1 MAAPPPDLLTD
12 SVPAA
17 PTGLADGGFPGGLP
31 GGRAPDPGG
40 VAGRATGLTAMGFSA
55 GGRRNPLR
63 GKKAGTPAVGTTERG
78 LISAEQ
84 PAAVTVHAAKKHV
97 GGMWEERHVGGEAC
111 GRRGMWEERHVGGG
125 EACGRRRG
133 MWEEERHVGGEACGR
148 RRGMWEEERHFR
160 ASLPRFSLNRPH
172 PPLPLPLFS
181 SSAPSSPPSPCPIGP
196 PLPCAPPARP
206 GVCQLVSYG
215 QLATALKE
223 AAGST
228 DQKKRQQLVALVF
241 PKLAVYN
248 SVDPSLATALLLLLQ
263 GSSDVVVLRYCYYFL
278 ARILTE
284 SANAGSYNEGGGVPT
299 PNWDTLA
306 DVSADGSQAATR
318 AELLSLILSRL
329 ATEASTPDVAVHARR
344 MAALKALA
352 CAPMAHQDAYAAL
365 VRIILAILDSVT
377 EDRKKRRRWRE
388 LLRRGAKAKDAA
400 LRGNLFG
407 AALSALRRLPLD
419 PASDAFVERV
429 VLGIGCGDAVGLRHA
444 LSMAADIALVN
455 PLALATSISRLAGG
469 SLAAAIRAPDM
480 FARVYLARLCAA
492 LVHASQIYD
501 RADFRGLFSAFLFQL
516 LYDANVRVCLEA
528 ICCITATFSAKVEPT
543 TAQRA
548 DGWQILTTS
557 LMDTRGAARDLA
569 GGKAGGSKEKEA
581 MPLPP
586 SYDLV
591 LKVVAHRVD
600 YALRS
605 TSRPM
610 LHAALRAVAEVGKAR
625 AAALSLGLF
634 TEAPQ
639 LPQDDAAD
647 FQQAMGKQ
655 AAPKEKVTV
664 DSLLAALMEAVRC
677 TVACE
682 CVYVRAQALKAMIW
696 MQSEYESSAEL
707 KATLLG
713 ELDDPAWPAALLN
726 DLLLTLHARFK
737 ATPDMA
743 VTILDLASLFVTRVP
758 SKVDTTTLQALW
770 KVLPLAPS
778 LISPPRSLSPL
789 PLPAPSPRSLSPL
802 PLPAPSPRSLSPLP
816 LPAPSTRSLS
826 PLPRPA
832 LSPRSL
838 SPLSLFA
845 PSPRSLS
852 SLPLLAPPHRSLP
865 SFFSPPVPV
874 PLSFKHLCINPG
886 RALNVSGGL
895 WSTGQASGAGG
906 RQHRARPASPA
917 PRPSCPPLTALL
929 LSAPRP
935 SHTRA
940 PPSPF
945 SASPTP
951 LYAPHLLLHLFAHP
965 HSIRSLSFPIYSLH
979 IFPLYVPRLLP
990 VLCAPSL
997 APLPFSLLC
1006 ACHLPPQ
1013 CSFHIAFL
1021 FAPTTPPTPLEIP
1034 AFPFL
1039 SCPSPSCPAL
1049 PLLVLPFPF
1058 LSCPSPS
1065 CPALPL
1071 LVLPFPFLSCPSPSC
1086 PALPLLVLPF
1096 PFLSCPS
1103 PSCPALPLL
1112 VLPFPFLSCPSPS
1125 CPALPLLIWFL
1136 GENANFAAGE
1146 YAWESATP
1154 PGAALML
1161 LDAES
1166 MVAAAG
1172 VRNPTLAQA
1181 MQRLQRTA
1189 TTGAWEDRVVAVYA
1203 LMTVALRSGEPYR
1216 LQIYEF
1222 FHALFYGGG
1231 SSRKVRGMALGVSN
1245 GEDRGASG
1253 TGLGGII
1260 APMLRV
1266 LDEMYRCQDVMMRD
1280 IRLHEFSGEEW
1291 QEEQLER
1298 IYDMHERLMD
1308 LALLFCFVPR
1318 HKYLPL
1324 GPMSARLTAQ
1334 YRARRGME
1342 AGVGRSEAEL
1352 RATLEGLLRHT
1363 GSAPKDAAVFPPL
1376 TLLEPLADFPTAGAL
1391 KVTDMLGGGGD
1402 ESLSVPATPR
1412 RYEGMASA
1420 FDAVAGDT
1428 GMGSTFDDVYAS
1440 SLLEADDDAESEV
1453 SDGSASPTPST
1464 TAEAFGNI
1472 RNWDEESLSGDKGAS
1487 GASAGQSAAQ
1497 AGRGRGGEEEED
1509 EGYDYEAEL
1518 RRRAGDSGAKQRG
1531 RALYAFIAGDE
1542 DELSLSVGEEVEIE
1556 YEADGWYHARK
1567 VNPAPDGKQAGFV
1580 PVLYLDTR

>member
-125 EACGRRRG
+125 EACGRRG
-133 MWEEERHVGGEACGR
+133 MWEEERHVGGGEACG
-148 RRGMWEEERHFR
+148 RRGMWEEERH
-160 ASLPRFSLNRPH
+160 
-172 PPLPLPLFS
+172 
-181 SSAPSSPPSPCPIGP
+181 
-196 PLPCAPPARP
+196 
-206 GVCQLVSYG
+206 LVSYG

-770 KVLPLAPS
+770 KTCLVGCGPQGKHLALEAVSTVLDLPPPPPPQLPSSHGAAAVSAAP
-778 LISPPRSLSPL
+778 ISHPRS
-789 PLPAPSPRSLSPL
+789 AI
-802 PLPAPSPRSLSPLP
+802 
-816 LPAPSTRSLS
+816 
-826 PLPRPA
+826 A
-832 LSPRSL
+832 LQRITH
-838 SPLSLFA
+838 A
-845 PSPRSLS
+845 
-852 SLPLLAPPHRSLP
+852 A
-865 SFFSPPVPV
+865 
-874 PLSFKHLCINPG
+874 
-886 RALNVSGGL
+886 
-895 WSTGQASGAGG
+895 
-906 RQHRARPASPA
+906 
-917 PRPSCPPLTALL
+917 
-929 LSAPRP
+929 
-935 SHTRA
+935 
-940 PPSPF
+940 
-945 SASPTP
+945 
-951 LYAPHLLLHLFAHP
+951 
-965 HSIRSLSFPIYSLH
+965 
-979 IFPLYVPRLLP
+979 
-990 VLCAPSL
+990 
-997 APLPFSLLC
+997 
-1006 ACHLPPQ
+1006 
-1013 CSFHIAFL
+1013 
-1021 FAPTTPPTPLEIP
+1021 
-1034 AFPFL
+1034 
-1039 SCPSPSCPAL
+1039 
-1049 PLLVLPFPF
+1049 
-1058 LSCPSPS
+1058 
-1065 CPALPL
+1065 
-1071 LVLPFPFLSCPSPSC
+1071 
-1086 PALPLLVLPF
+1086 
-1096 PFLSCPS
+1096 
-1103 PSCPALPLL
+1103 
-1112 VLPFPFLSCPSPS
+1112 
-1125 CPALPLLIWFL
+1125 IWFL